1 MARVLSE
8 ASRSKDGLKLKSRFT
23 LVPNIEAEGAV
34 PETDAVAIPVDDVPP
49 TLVTLIEMSLAGV
62 SPPPPIKLPL
72 TSIELP
78 TL

>member
-8 ASRSKDGLKLKSRFT
+8 ASRSNDGLKLKSRFT
-23 LVPNIEAEGAV
+23 LVPNIAPEGAV
-34 PETDAVAIPVDDVPP
+34 PDTVVVAIPVEDVPP
-49 TLVTLIEMSLAGV
+49 TLVTLIEMSFAGV
-62 SPPPPIKLPL
+62 VPPPPIKLPL